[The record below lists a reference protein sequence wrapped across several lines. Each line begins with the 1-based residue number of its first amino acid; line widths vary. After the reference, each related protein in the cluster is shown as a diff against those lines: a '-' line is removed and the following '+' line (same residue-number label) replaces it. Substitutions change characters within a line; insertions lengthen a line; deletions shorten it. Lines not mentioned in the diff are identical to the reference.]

1 MKTMK
6 EQDITKMEFLLTL
19 NENIVVQRYFN
30 VKGYNPE
37 AKNSIEFYEFI
48 KDLKDELEYYLKM
61 KTVVYMM
68 DNKEAIVHDPKIMET
83 SFTEGPEMFNMFVK
97 VGDQTICHRIF
108 DGKKFPPKVRYTV
121 DVRPYLKDVLKELTD
136 IFSSEELNFQYCED
150 VLNSI
155 IESNGDG
162 CDFIIKMVV
171 EKDKKKWTAIEEDID
186 EEDIDCD

>member
-30 VKGYNPE
+30 VKGYNPD
-37 AKNSIEFYEFI
+37 AKNSIEFYQFI

-61 KTVVYMM
+61 KTVIYMM
-68 DNKEAIVHDPKIMET
+68 DNKEAIIHDPKIMET
-83 SFTEGPEMFNMFVK
+83 SFTEGPEVFNMFVK

-136 IFSSEELNFQYCED
+136 IFSSEELNYEYCEFD
-150 VLNSI
+150 LR
-155 IESNGDG
+155 D
-162 CDFIIKMVV
+162 
-171 EKDKKKWTAIEEDID
+171 
-186 EEDIDCD
+186 